1 MKGIGLKA
9 KRIETDVLCIGGGI
23 AGLMAA
29 VRAAECGSRV
39 LVVEKAN
46 TFHSGSG
53 GLGNDHFMCYIP
65 EVHGPE
71 IEPMIDEFQ
80 RGQQGGLRN
89 RSFIRT
95 WLERSYEIV
104 KLWDSVYVFHQV
116 MLPSLVSRS

>member
-1 MKGIGLKA
+1 MWQQGI
-9 KRIETDVLCIGGGI
+9 
-23 AGLMAA
+23 
-29 VRAAECGSRV
+29 

-46 TFHSGSG
+46 TFYSGSG

-65 EVHGPE
+65 EVHGPDV
-71 IEPMIDEFQ
+71 EPMIDEFQ

-104 KLWDSVYVFHQV
+104 KLWDSFGIPGYDNGGYRIDFSWHPGK
-116 MLPSLVSRS
+116 LPSIKDYPCPSRWCISLFGWKD